1 VVSAVCHGVSGLLP
15 LQNDKGKPLLT
26 GVKVTGFANIE
37 ESLSG
42 MKRQVP
48 FFLQDA
54 LVNKGANYKRAILPF
69 TSHVIVND
77 RIITG
82 QNPQS
87 SKEIGEAV
95 VKRLQSIP

>member
-1 VVSAVCHGVSGLLP
+1 MCHGVSGLLP
-15 LQNDKGKPLLT
+15 LQNDNGKPLLK

-37 ESLSG
+37 ESLLG

-54 LVNKGANYKRAILPF
+54 LVNKGVNYKRAILPF